1 MVIKQQ
7 PFRKYNFDTQ
17 KDTFTI
23 KMNKEER
30 EEFDEWKYLLQQE
43 KDSTAIKQ
51 LARIGAKVLL
61 EEKVKLINE
70 IVVNNYRKNKRAGI
84 VTFE

>member
-1 MVIKQQ
+1 MVIKQT
-7 PFRKYNFDTQ
+7 PFRKYNFDDN

-23 KMNKEER
+23 KLNREER
-30 EEFDEWKYLLQQE
+30 QDLDQWKFLLQQE

-51 LARIGAKVLL
+51 LATIGAKVLL
-61 EEKVKLINE
+61 EDKVKLINE

-84 VTFE
+84 VTFD